1 MARAFAEITFTPSV
15 KAAQSRYGSRQSN
28 RGFEATRERQD
39 ELTEVEAQFIEH
51 MDGFFQAS
59 VGETGWPYVQF
70 RGGPQGFLKVIDS
83 KTIGFADFRGN
94 RQYVSVGNID
104 ADGRVA
110 LILMNYAHPGRLKI
124 WGIARVVDRAVDPA
138 LVESLQ
144 VAGYAVKA
152 ERAIVIAVQAFDWNC
167 PQHITPRFTE
177 AEVRDMTA
185 PLIAELAAL
194 RGSAVGALAVRKEA
208 AIGDGG
214 LTLTVAG
221 IRILTPRVRAYLL
234 KTADGSPLPQAEP
247 GAHVLLPI
255 QLPDGEP
262 DTRRYS
268 IASDP
273 DDPMQWEIAVQRED
287 QGLGGSAYIH
297 SRYEVGLA
305 LNCTGPSSGFELH
318 ADDRPSVL
326 IAGGI
331 GITPLR
337 SLAFALDRN
346 SRPFSL
352 HFAARSAV
360 DAAYLPELLRE
371 FPGRIRTHWSD
382 HGLSARMNLQ
392 AVVDEAPADAV
403 FYVCGPERMV
413 SEIQRI
419 AHSAAWVDEKL
430 RIERFVAPAILETDQ
445 AFEAQLSSSGEVLK
459 VPVGKSILD
468 VLLDAGVD
476 ARYDCK
482 VGTCGTCAVR
492 VLHGQ
497 PDHRDVVLARSERER
512 DHLMCTCVSRSAG
525 DRLVLDL

>member
-15 KAAQSRYGSRQSN
+15 KAAQSRYGSRESN
-28 RGFEATRERQD
+28 RGFEAARERQD
-39 ELTEVEAQFIEH
+39 ELSEAEAEFIEH

-59 VGETGWPYVQF
+59 VGEAGWPYVQF

-94 RQYVSVGNID
+94 LQYISVGNIA

-110 LILMNYAHPGRLKI
+110 LILMNHAHPSRLKI
-124 WGIARVVDRAVDPA
+124 WGKARVVDRAHDPA

-144 VAGYAVKA
+144 VAGYAAKA

-177 AEVRDMTA
+177 AEIRSMTP
-185 PLIAELAAL
+185 PLMAELAAL
-194 RGSAVGALAVRKEA
+194 RKSSLVTSADRKVTSV
-208 AIGDGG
+208 GDGS
-214 LTLTVAG
+214 LKLSVAG

-234 KTADGSPLPQAEP
+234 RTADGSPLPEVHP
-247 GAHVLLPI
+247 GAHLLLPT
-255 QLPDGEP
+255 QLPDGEWS
-262 DTRRYS
+262 TRRYS
-268 IASDP
+268 IGSDP

-287 QGLGGSAYIH
+287 QGLGGSLYVHA
-297 SRYEVGLA
+297 RYEVGLA
-305 LNCTGPSSGFELH
+305 LNCSGPSGGFEIH
-318 ADDRPSVL
+318 ADEGPSVL

-337 SLAFALDRN
+337 SLAFALDRS

-352 HFAARSAV
+352 HFAARSSAE
-360 DAAYLPELLRE
+360 AAYLPELLRE
-371 FPGRIRTHWSD
+371 FPGRIHTHWSD
-382 HGLSARMNLQ
+382 HGPSSRMNLQ
-392 AVVDEAPADAV
+392 AVVDEAPVDAV
-403 FYVCGPERMV
+403 FYVCGPERML
-413 SEIQRI
+413 SEIQGI
-419 AHSAAWVDEKL
+419 ADSAAWADEKL
-430 RIERFVAPAILETDQ
+430 RIERFIAPAAKEADQ
-445 AFEAQLSSSGEVLK
+445 TFEVELGSTGEVFE
-459 VPVGKSILD
+459 VPVGRSILD
-468 VLLDAGVD
+468 VLLDAG
-476 ARYDCK
+476 ASLRYDCK